1 MGFDK
6 RQDFLIF
13 NEGRGRQYGQ
23 RLDHLRPMFHVAAG
37 DFSNDERVT
46 YNQVI
51 VQQPSESGRI
61 ATKVVD
67 PHGGIDQYG
76 HD

>member
-1 MGFDK
+1 MS
-6 RQDFLIF
+6 
-13 NEGRGRQYGQ
+13 
-23 RLDHLRPMFHVAAG
+23 HVAAG

-46 YNQVI
+46 YHQVI

-61 ATKVVD
+61 GTKVVD
-67 PHGGIDQYG
+67 PHGSVDQYG

>member
-6 RQDFLIF
+6 CQDFLIF
-13 NEGRGRQYGQ
+13 NEGRGRQHGQ
-23 RLDHLRPMFHVAAG
+23 RLDQLRPMFHVAAG
-37 DFSNDERVT
+37 DFSNDEGVT
-46 YNQVI
+46 YDQVI
-51 VQQPSESGRI
+51 VQQPSEKGRI

>member
-6 RQDFLIF
+6 RQKLLIV
-13 NEGRGRQYGQ
+13 NSGGDRKGGQ
-23 RLDHLRPMFHVAAG
+23 RFDHLRPMFHVAAG

-46 YNQVI
+46 YNQVA
-51 VQQPSESGRI
+51 VQQPSENGRI
-61 ATKVVD
+61 GTKVVD
-67 PHGGIDQYG
+67 PHGSVDQYG

>member
-1 MGFDK
+1 MS
-6 RQDFLIF
+6 
-13 NEGRGRQYGQ
+13 
-23 RLDHLRPMFHVAAG
+23 HVAAG

-46 YNQVI
+46 DNQVA

-61 ATKVVD
+61 GAKVVD
-67 PHGGIDQYG
+67 PHRSVDQYG

>member
-13 NEGRGRQYGQ
+13 NAGRERQHGQ
-23 RLDHLRPMFHVAAG
+23 RLAHLRPTFHVVAG

-61 ATKVVD
+61 VTKVVD
-67 PHGGIDQYG
+67 PHGGVDQYG